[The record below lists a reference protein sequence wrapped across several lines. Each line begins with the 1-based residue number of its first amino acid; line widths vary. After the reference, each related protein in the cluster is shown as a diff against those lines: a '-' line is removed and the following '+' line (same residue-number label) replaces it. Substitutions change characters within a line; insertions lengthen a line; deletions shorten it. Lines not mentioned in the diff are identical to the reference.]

1 MELMDAILNR
11 RSVRKYSDRMVTD
24 EEIRDM
30 LEAARHAPSWAN
42 TQVWEYIVVRDRE
55 LIRQVTETYSET
67 NPARSGSF
75 SASAI
80 IIMCARTKV
89 SGCKEGKERTKF
101 HEWFMFDL
109 GLAAQNLCLRAHEL
123 GLGTV
128 VVGSINH
135 DACARLLLVP
145 EGCEV
150 VVAIPIGRPATPG
163 GKGPSRKELR
173 SMVHLDK
180 FGEQYGKIY

>member
-1 MELMDAILNR
+1 N
-11 RSVRKYSDRMVTD
+11 
-24 EEIRDM
+24 
-30 LEAARHAPSWAN
+30 PSRA
-42 TQVWEYIVVRDRE
+42 
-55 LIRQVTETYSET
+55 
-67 NPARSGSF
+67 GSF

-80 IIMCARTKV
+80 IVMCARTMV

-128 VVGSINH
+128 LVGSMDH

-145 EGCEV
+145 EGYEV
-150 VVAIPIGRPATPG
+150 VMAIPIGRPAAPG
-163 GKGPSRKELR
+163 GKGPSRKELK
-173 SMVHLDK
+173 SFVHLNT